1 MVQGDCK
8 MMNNFWSRHVGKI
21 AICSG
26 MIGASVYWLMINV
39 TLAEIQAIS
48 GQVPFDMRPFGYGPA
63 EAAVLLDGLTA
74 DGRAYYLSHQI
85 PLDTIYPAMLA
96 LTLVGMNSWLGQR
109 MKSSTLVQLG
119 IAASLGAAVC
129 DYAEN
134 LGVAAMIL
142 TWPEPTDLLV
152 KTASIA
158 TIAKSILTTVAV
170 TLVLIT
176 GAKWT
181 FGYLKKVFFWGRETV
196 GHVPSRFVRR
206 RSG

>member
-1 MVQGDCK
+1 

-48 GQVPFDMRPFGYGPA
+48 GQVPFDMRPLGYGPA

-74 DGRAYYLSHQI
+74 DGRAYYLTHQI

-96 LTLVGMNSWLGQR
+96 LTLVAMNRWFGQR
-109 MKSSTLVQLG
+109 MKSNKLVRLG
-119 IAASLGAAVC
+119 IVSSLGAAVF

-134 LGVAAMIL
+134 LGVATMIL
-142 TWPEPTDLLV
+142 TWPEPANSLV
-152 KTASIA
+152 HAASIA
-158 TIAKSILTTVAV
+158 TIAKSILTTIAV
-170 TLVLIT
+170 TLVLVI
-176 GAKWT
+176 GAKWAL
-181 FGYLKKVFFWGRETV
+181 GYLKQVFAQGRRKAT
-196 GHVPSRFVRR
+196 
-206 RSG
+206 